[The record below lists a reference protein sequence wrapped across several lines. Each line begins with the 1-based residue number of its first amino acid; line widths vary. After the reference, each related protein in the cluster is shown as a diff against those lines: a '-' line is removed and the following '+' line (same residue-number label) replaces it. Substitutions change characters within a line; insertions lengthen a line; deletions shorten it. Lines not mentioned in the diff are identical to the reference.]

1 MVITSLWFQMP
12 ARQAGGR
19 TAASRLSWKRWNDLA
34 DLFGHQKGA
43 MFFLWNTCS
52 IMAYKLGVGM
62 THNCRFKFDNS
73 YTRLPEAFYTR
84 IAPVRVQSPEMV
96 MLNTE
101 LAHVMGLDFS
111 GLGPAE
117 KAALFGGNK
126 LPDDAEPI
134 AQAYAG
140 HQFGHFT
147 MLGDGRALLW
157 GEHIT
162 PDGKRLDI
170 QFKGSGRTPYSRGG
184 DGRAALGPMLREYII
199 SEAMYHLGIPTTR
212 GLAVVKTGESVLREK
227 PLPGSILTRVAGS
240 HIRVGTFEFAAAKG
254 EPHLLRSLLNY
265 TMERH
270 YPDLM
275 ESDNKA
281 IALLKAVMAKQADL
295 IVHWMRTGFIHGVM
309 NTDNMALSGETIDY
323 GPCAFM
329 DEYDPDTVFSSID
342 HMGRYAYANQSHIA
356 QWNIARL
363 AEALLPLIDP
373 DMDKAVEMAEG
384 VIKSFADIYQAKWV
398 SMMRA
403 KLGLFGSLESDG
415 KLIADLLGWMQVNH
429 ADFTNTFRDLNQTQ
443 KPAGEIYAQQ
453 SFEAWYVR
461 WQARRQ
467 QNAEP
472 PEESLR
478 LMRSHNP
485 AVIPRNHKV
494 EEALEAAYADDMK
507 PFHALMHVLKTPY
520 DSGAVPTTYQAPPL
534 PHERV
539 YETFCGT

>member
-1 MVITSLWFQMP
+1 
-12 ARQAGGR
+12 
-19 TAASRLSWKRWNDLA
+19 
-34 DLFGHQKGA
+34 
-43 MFFLWNTCS
+43 
-52 IMAYKLGVGM
+52 
-62 THNCRFKFDNS
+62 
-73 YTRLPEAFYTR
+73 
-84 IAPVRVQSPEMV
+84 
-96 MLNTE
+96 
-101 LAHVMGLDFS
+101 
-111 GLGPAE
+111 
-117 KAALFGGNK
+117 
-126 LPDDAEPI
+126 
-134 AQAYAG
+134 
-140 HQFGHFT
+140 
-147 MLGDGRALLW
+147 
-157 GEHIT
+157 
-162 PDGKRLDI
+162 
-170 QFKGSGRTPYSRGG
+170 
-184 DGRAALGPMLREYII
+184 
-199 SEAMYHLGIPTTR
+199 
-212 GLAVVKTGESVLREK
+212 
-227 PLPGSILTRVAGS
+227 
-240 HIRVGTFEFAAAKG
+240 
-254 EPHLLRSLLNY
+254 
-265 TMERH
+265 
-270 YPDLM
+270 
-275 ESDNKA
+275 
-281 IALLKAVMAKQADL
+281 MAKQADL

-373 DMDKAVEMAEG
+373 DMDKAVEMAEE
-384 VIKSFADIYQAKWV
+384 VIKSFADIYQDKWV
-398 SMMRA
+398 SMMRT
-403 KLGLFGSLESDG
+403 KLGLFGTLESDG

-429 ADFTNTFRDLNQTQ
+429 ADFTNTFRDLSQAQ
-443 KPAGEIYAQQ
+443 KPAGGIYAHQ

-472 PEESLR
+472 LEESLR

-520 DSGAVPTTYQAPPL
+520 ASGAVPTAYQAPPL